1 VKRKLLVREGVESNP
16 GPPSV
21 GQTLEW
27 YEVIKRLSEANI
39 KSEALKFFTL
49 SRENKKQ
56 FKKAL
61 EKQFLHFKIV

>member
-1 VKRKLLVREGVESNP
+1 MREGVESNP

-27 YEVIKRLSEANI
+27 YEGIKRLSEANI

-49 SRENKKQ
+49 SRENEMKDKKQ